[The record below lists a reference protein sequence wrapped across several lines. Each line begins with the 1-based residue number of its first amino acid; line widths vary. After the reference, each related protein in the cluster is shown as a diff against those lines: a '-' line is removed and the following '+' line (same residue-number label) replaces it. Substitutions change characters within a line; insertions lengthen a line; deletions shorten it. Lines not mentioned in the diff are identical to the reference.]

1 MIKRYALALIFVA
14 LFAVLVYQPA
24 NALEAGQSLI
34 LPGKPIMETA
44 AKPEIKTEAKVKEV
58 KSKKTVSSS
67 AKSTQKIPSAKAR
80 YYKIKRV
87 TG

>member
-58 KSKKTVSSS
+58 KSKKQFLP
-67 AKSTQKIPSAKAR
+67 APNLLKKFLLPRPGI
-80 YYKIKRV
+80 IK
-87 TG
+87 